1 MLLHDESP
9 AAVEAREQAFILG
22 TYARTAFHPRS
33 GKGARIYDAD
43 GRAYWDLL
51 GGIAV
56 NVLGHQHPRL
66 VKALRDES
74 RSLLHVSNLFY
85 HPAQGLLGE
94 RLVRASGLRRA
105 FFCNSGTE
113 ANEAALKFARL
124 ANPGRPHLVALDE
137 SFHGRTL
144 GALSL
149 TGHAAYRTP
158 FEPLVPGVAF
168 VAPNDV
174 AALEAAVDETTGAIF
189 LEPVMGEGGVIPL
202 TDDYLTAARR
212 IADRTGALLIFD
224 EIQCGLGRTGSFF
237 AFQKSGVVPDIVTLA
252 KPLGGGLPLG
262 GVLTGDAIEGV
273 VKPGHHGTTFGGNP
287 IACRLGLAVL
297 DELESAVLVPRVAA
311 YGEWF
316 RQELAS
322 LQSRVA
328 SIVEIRGAG
337 FMWGIELDRPAKGVA
352 TELFARGFVVGTAR
366 DNVLRLLPPY
376 VTPKRAFLEF
386 IDALESVLSQRLT
399 VDGARLTVDGG
410 RLTVDGGQS
419 PVGGFQ
425 LPQVATNEA
434 KATAA
439 DSPTASTR
447 NARKSSS
454 RTPASKGQP
463 ATKVQPATEVPATKI
478 KGAVA

>member
-1 MLLHDESP
+1 MLMHDESP

-22 TYARTAFHPRS
+22 TYSRAPFHPRS
-33 GKGARIYDAD
+33 GRGSRIYDAD

-66 VKALRDES
+66 VRALREES

-124 ANPGRPHLVALDE
+124 ANPGRPNLVALDE
-137 SFHGRTL
+137 SFHGRTM
-144 GALSL
+144 GSLSL

-158 FEPLVPGVAF
+158 FEPLVPGVTF

-174 AALEAAVDETTGAIF
+174 AALEAVVNETTCAIF

-202 TDDYLTAARR
+202 TDDYLAAAQR
-212 IADRTGALLIFD
+212 IADRKGALLIFD
-224 EIQCGLGRTGSFF
+224 EIQCGLGRTGLLF
-237 AFQKSGVVPDIVTLA
+237 AFQKSGVIPDMVTLA

-262 GVLTGDAIEGV
+262 AVLTGDAIEGV

-287 IACRLGLAVL
+287 IACRLGLVVL
-297 DELESAVLVPRVAA
+297 DELESAALVPRVAA

-316 RQELAS
+316 RGELTA
-322 LQSRVA
+322 LQSRNA

-352 TELFARGFVVGTAR
+352 NELFGKGFIVGTAR
-366 DNVLRLLPPY
+366 DNILRLLPPY
-376 VTPKRAFLEF
+376 VTPKKAFLEF
-386 IDALESVLSQRLT
+386 IEALESVLAVPLPVAVSQLPEQPVANGSTSPSKHAT
-399 VDGARLTVDGG
+399 VDAVPVAARDA
-410 RLTVDGGQS
+410 S
-419 PVGGFQ
+419 K
-425 LPQVATNEA
+425 LPSRPPATN
-434 KATAA
+434 
-439 DSPTASTR
+439 R
-447 NARKSSS
+447 
-454 RTPASKGQP
+454 QP
-463 ATKVQPATEVPATKI
+463 ATII